1 MITTIKVP
9 SPVSKS
15 DEVRILTELAA
26 GLGQYSYCGPWLA
39 SVAQEV
45 AKDIANDF
53 CPVPSVALARACV
66 VDAQTEA
73 AAVIRSARL
82 EADRIVNEAKAHA
95 AIIRQKSD
103 ERTQYAR
110 GSLLSAIETARR
122 SLVVA

>member
-15 DEVRILTELAA
+15 DEVRILNELAA

-53 CPVPSVALARACV
+53 SPVPSVASARACV

-73 AAVIRSARL
+73 SAVIREARL
-82 EADRIVNEAKAHA
+82 EADRIICEAKGQAA
-95 AIIRQKSD
+95 AIRRKAD
-103 ERTQYAR
+103 EEKQYVR
-110 GSLLSAIETARR
+110 GSLLQSLDSARKA
-122 SLVVA
+122 LAA